1 MNWDAVGAVGEILGA
16 LAVVLTLGYLA
27 RQVHFARESAA
38 DANRLNRA
46 NGVTEMLLATATN
59 TELLNSISKSH
70 GLAPFHEAYAAHLG
84 TSPRC
89 SRSFRLVGHVYYFW
103 LHWGNFASVTSPKDM
118 AELAH
123 VVSTFYQIPAVR
135 YSWEH
140 SPYAKPVLDPEFVE
154 FVERTLSNASK
165 NSS

>member
-1 MNWDAVGAVGEILGA
+1 LNWDAVGAVGEVLGA

-27 RQVHFARESAA
+27 RQVHFARETAA

-46 NGVTEMLLATATN
+46 NGVTEMVLATATN

-70 GLAPFHEAYAAHLG
+70 GLAPFHEAYAAQLG
-84 TSPRC
+84 TTPDEAA
-89 SRSFRLVGHVYYFW
+89 RSDFFHVYYFW
-103 LHWGNFASVTSPKDM
+103 LHWGNFASITSPKDM
-118 AELAH
+118 AELTN

-140 SPYAKPVLDPEFVE
+140 SPYAKPILDPEFVE
-154 FVERTLSNASK
+154 FVESTLSNASK